1 MADRLDLESD
11 DFHKDVYNGYMTIC
25 EKYAER
31 ITKID
36 ASKTIDEVVAQ
47 VINVIKSNYEEY
59 IERINRFFII

>member
-47 VINVIKSNYEEY
+47 VINVIKSKL
-59 IERINRFFII
+59 

>member
-1 MADRLDLESD
+1 
-11 DFHKDVYNGYMTIC
+11 MTIC

-47 VINVIKSNYEEY
+47 VINVIKSKL
-59 IERINRFFII
+59 